1 MQMKDSYEELKARYE
16 AKKAQMHRLQ
26 VQNVSL
32 LNMAASGNNKG
43 DADHIK
49 RLEELL
55 QTERQKTKTLTD
67 HLTLL
72 ESTAQTSDAAAARY
86 SNANDG
92 QNASMSM
99 TCYENREA
107 IQ

>member
-1 MQMKDSYEELKARYE
+1 MKDSYEELKARYE

-72 ESTAQTSDAAAARY
+72 ESTAQTSDAAAAARY

-99 TCYENREA
+99 TCYENRET

>member
-1 MQMKDSYEELKARYE
+1 MKDSYEELKARYE
-16 AKKAQMHRLQ
+16 AKTAQMHRLQ

>member
-1 MQMKDSYEELKARYE
+1 MKDSYEELKARYE

-55 QTERQKTKTLTD
+55 QAERQKTKTLTD